1 MIRQMIVANTMQ
13 RNSKADIKLPHLER
27 RTTSDLVQN
36 LDWRIGAN
44 TMRSVR
50 SQELCETLFLAG
62 SILCTGYGVA
72 IAVGIFLMIAGFF
85 SAIIVISESDG
96 Q

>member
-1 MIRQMIVANTMQ
+1 
-13 RNSKADIKLPHLER
+13 
-27 RTTSDLVQN
+27 
-36 LDWRIGAN
+36 
-44 TMRSVR
+44 MRSVR

-85 SAIIVISESDG
+85 SAIIIISESDG

>member
-1 MIRQMIVANTMQ
+1 
-13 RNSKADIKLPHLER
+13 
-27 RTTSDLVQN
+27 
-36 LDWRIGAN
+36 
-44 TMRSVR
+44 MRSVR

-85 SAIIVISESDG
+85 SAIIVILLLSATNLG
-96 Q
+96 G

>member
-1 MIRQMIVANTMQ
+1 
-13 RNSKADIKLPHLER
+13 
-27 RTTSDLVQN
+27 
-36 LDWRIGAN
+36 
-44 TMRSVR
+44 MRSVR

-85 SAIIVISESDG
+85 SAIIVISSVMMLPPYIIKKIIV
-96 Q
+96 